1 MKRFH
6 FFRALAAFALL
17 AMFAALPTRARA
29 LDLWPLAEFTD
40 ERTMILYPFYVH
52 EGDFIMAFPFY
63 YRTNQ
68 GHDTHLLWP
77 MVKLRD
83 GRLTRLVP
91 VWLSSDSG
99 TFTII
104 PLMHQTPEYTMWTVP
119 PIYTRTDGKFI
130 GVFPFFARSPNMMFV
145 APDFYMKKTQG
156 ETYWT
161 VWPFCFYDRDPSG
174 VNVWAFPFFMSS
186 RSGSDS
192 SLWCFPVYR
201 TESPGQTE
209 TLVFPLYYNRH
220 EKTAGGESRDFWLF
234 PWVCGDSP
242 TESYS
247 GLLPVYYASK
257 NTSSSGETEHRFNL
271 LWPLYHRER
280 VERAGAEISYY
291 RRFLVFSDAKERDG
305 TREFGFLGIT
315 HETTPGQKTTPP
327 PPAPSTRPQA
337 ASPTPAPPAKPDP
350 QANNFWN

>member
-1 MKRFH
+1 MKSFH
-6 FFRALAAFALL
+6 FSRALAAFALL
-17 AMFAALPTRARA
+17 AMFTALPTRARA

-130 GVFPFFARSPNMMFV
+130 GVFPFFAKSPNMMFV
-145 APDFYMKKTQG
+145 APNFYMKNSPGK
-156 ETYWT
+156 TYWT
-161 VWPFCFYDRDPSG
+161 VWPFWFYSKD
-174 VNVWAFPFFMSS
+174 
-186 RSGSDS
+186 GSDS
-192 SLWCFPVYR
+192 SLWCFPAYHTQSP
-201 TESPGQTE
+201 TESE
-209 TLVFPLYYNRH
+209 TLVIPLYYNRQQ
-220 EKTAGGESRDFWLF
+220 KTAAGDSTDFWLF

-247 GLLPVYYASK
+247 GLLPLYYASK
-257 NTSSSGETEHRFNL
+257 NISSSGETEHRFNL

-327 PPAPSTRPQA
+327 PPAPAVRPQA
-337 ASPTPAPPAKPDP
+337 VSPTPAKPDP